1 MAKGQTPSVIVGH
14 FPSITKCFSTFS
26 TPIQVGLKTKLVKFS
41 SAYWTFVF
49 QALLSVTACLHG
61 YLQKEKFD
69 HVQAVTHLG
78 LPKPHFNRWLPY
90 INVTEGLVT
99 FQSLYVFHLNQYFR
113 FWLGIFYTSVST
125 SICIKNVCTF
135 AASPWM
141 QHRNTFTQRRNS
153 VHLKRPWNFLIG
165 GQGHGQ
171 QTVMVP
177 LSSLSP
183 SWALYLSSVICGCGC
198 AGLCAIVWLI
208 LVSCLLCATL
218 LSPIT
223 LLDMPLKGV
232 VKQWI

>member
-135 AASPWM
+135 AASAWM
-141 QHRNTFTQRRNS
+141 QHRNTFAQRRNCVPHKVVMKLS
-153 VHLKRPWNFLIG
+153 NNRSQSATWWHNTVCNNQL
-165 GQGHGQ
+165 
-171 QTVMVP
+171 QT
-177 LSSLSP
+177 
-183 SWALYLSSVICGCGC
+183 
-198 AGLCAIVWLI
+198 
-208 LVSCLLCATL
+208 
-218 LSPIT
+218 
-223 LLDMPLKGV
+223 K
-232 VKQWI
+232 

>member
-26 TPIQVGLKTKLVKFS
+26 TPIQMGLKTKLVKFS

-69 HVQAVTHLG
+69 RVQSVTHLG

-125 SICIKNVCTF
+125 CLYFRRLCMNATQKHFYTKKELRSPKAVMKLSNNRSQSATWWHNTANATTNRRQSRTVLF
-135 AASPWM
+135 AT
-141 QHRNTFTQRRNS
+141 RN
-153 VHLKRPWNFLIG
+153 
-165 GQGHGQ
+165 
-171 QTVMVP
+171 
-177 LSSLSP
+177 
-183 SWALYLSSVICGCGC
+183 AVILG
-198 AGLCAIVWLI
+198 
-208 LVSCLLCATL
+208 
-218 LSPIT
+218 P
-223 LLDMPLKGV
+223 
-232 VKQWI
+232 